1 MSQNLDLI
9 GFLRAIRRLARAL
22 DVHSSR
28 INRESGLTLPQLVV
42 LTCVRDLGEVTS
54 RAIAGAADLS
64 APTVNGILDKLEA
77 KGLIERYRSAS
88 DRRVVHTRLT
98 DRGAVFLKDAP
109 PPMGDAFRTGLM
121 SLPGAERRK
130 LLSAI
135 EAVADMAAVPDPHP
149 EVAPPS
155 PARGS

>member
-42 LTCVRDLGEVTS
+42 LTCARDLGEVTS
-54 RAIAGAADLS
+54 RAIAVAADLS

-77 KGLIERYRSAS
+77 KGLIQRYRSAS
-88 DRRVVHTRLT
+88 DRRVVHARLT
-98 DRGAVFLKDAP
+98 DRGAALLANAP
-109 PPMGDAFRTGLM
+109 PPMGDAFG
-121 SLPGAERRK
+121 
-130 LLSAI
+130 
-135 EAVADMAAVPDPHP
+135 
-149 EVAPPS
+149 
-155 PARGS
+155 

>member
-1 MSQNLDLI
+1 MSQNMDLI

-28 INRESGLTLPQLVV
+28 LNRESGLTLPQLVV

-54 RAIAGAADLS
+54 RAIAVAADLS

-77 KGLIERYRSAS
+77 KGLIQRYRSAS
-88 DRRVVHTRLT
+88 DRRVVHARLT
-98 DRGAVFLKDAP
+98 DRGAALLANAP
-109 PPMGDAFRTGLM
+109 PPMGDAFRIGLM
-121 SLPGAERRK
+121 TLPRAERRK

-135 EAVADMAAVPDPHP
+135 ETVADMAAMSEPRP
-149 EVAPPS
+149 EDAPPP
-155 PARGS
+155 PARDA